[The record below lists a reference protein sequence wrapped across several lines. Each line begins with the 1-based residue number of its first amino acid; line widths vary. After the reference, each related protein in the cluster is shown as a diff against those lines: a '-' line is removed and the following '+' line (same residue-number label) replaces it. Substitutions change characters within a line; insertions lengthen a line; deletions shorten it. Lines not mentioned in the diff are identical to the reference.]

1 MNQKLTPSQV
11 ARVVL
16 AVEPLSQ
23 NAEAELDW
31 EEVRDIWPEL
41 PLLHQLLDQV
51 LVSIKGR
58 EALAVDQKG
67 QKPSLAIPFEDLL
80 RGIAT
85 FAQVAFVG
93 TMVASIIW
101 INDRK
106 EAIAN
111 RIAHPPPSKTRI
123 ILSNDYGNYFVVFNR
138 QERPHLCY
146 RVTLQNPP
154 EDKKLSLNCDWIDP
168 TGQVVHQNL
177 YQTKLINHNVW
188 TSACSYQLGDKAKP
202 GTWQVKM
209 SFGDR
214 ASVADQYR
222 LLTQTEFIVE

>member
-1 MNQKLTPSQV
+1 MNQKLTASPV
-11 ARVVL
+11 ARAVV

-23 NAEAELDW
+23 DGRELDW
-31 EEVRDIWPEL
+31 EEVKDIWPEL
-41 PLLHQLLDQV
+41 PLPYRLLDRV
-51 LVSIKGR
+51 RVSLERRK
-58 EALAVDQKG
+58 ALPVARKG
-67 QKPSLAIPFEDLL
+67 QKPSLAIPFAELL
-80 RGIAT
+80 RGMAAI
-85 FAQVAFVG
+85 AQVGLVG
-93 TMVASIIW
+93 AMISSIIW
-101 INDRK
+101 VNDRK

-154 EDKKLSLNCDWIDP
+154 KDQKLSLSCDWIDP

-209 SFGDR
+209 SLGVRD
-214 ASVADQYR
+214 SVAEQYR